1 MSAKGTVLKRVRQS
15 RKANVKNKHY
25 KSIVKS
31 VTKKVLNEN
40 KKDEAIKIAD
50 SAFSAIDKVAS
61 KGIIHINKAANQKAR
76 ISKHLNNE
84 FFLILI

>member
-15 RKANVKNKHY
+15 RKANAKNKHY

-31 VTKKVLNEN
+31 VTKKVLNET
-40 KKDEAIKIAD
+40 KKDEASKIAD

-61 KGIIHINKAANQKAR
+61 RGIIHKNKAANQKAK
-76 ISKHLNNE
+76 ISKHLNN
-84 FFLILI
+84 LK